1 MRGPDIRTQVGIVGA
16 GPAGLMLSH
25 LLHLAGIDNV
35 VIETRSRQYC
45 EARVRAGLIEQWV
58 ADLLK
63 ATGVGARMRKEALFH
78 DGIKLSFNDE
88 LHHIDFRKLV
98 RRGVAVYGQQE
109 IVKDLIAQRLKDG
122 GGILF
127 EAEAVKIA
135 EIDGKTPEIQFRN
148 RGTSQTI
155 MCDFVAGCDGFHGI
169 SRPAIGKVLTAFDRE
184 YPFGWLG
191 ILADAK
197 PVDDE
202 LIYAYHERGFALF
215 SMRSDS
221 VVRYYLQCA
230 PDEVA
235 KTWSDDRIWNELG
248 ARLASGARKRLK
260 TGKITEKGVTAMR
273 SFVCEPM
280 QHRRLYLA
288 GDAAHIVP
296 PTGAKGMNLAL
307 ADVCVLSQ
315 ALARYYKSKR
325 DTLLTSYSATC
336 LRRIWKAQRF
346 SWWMTQMLHRFGS
359 GRDFDMRRQLA
370 ELDYVT
376 SSEAAARTL
385 AENYTGLQMD
395 QFLSEIRKPAPKRPA
410 IPRSRIPRVPR

>member
-1 MRGPDIRTQVGIVGA
+1 M
-16 GPAGLMLSH
+16 
-25 LLHLAGIDNV
+25 
-35 VIETRSRQYC
+35 
-45 EARVRAGLIEQWV
+45 RAGLIEQWV
-58 ADLLK
+58 IDLLK
-63 ATGVGARMRKEALFH
+63 ASGVGARMRKEALFH

-109 IVKDLIAQRLKDG
+109 IVKDLIARRLEDDG
-122 GGILF
+122 HILF
-127 EAEAVKIA
+127 EAEAVTIEGIESERPA
-135 EIDGKTPEIQFRN
+135 IHFRH
-148 RGTSQTI
+148 RGQSQTI
-155 MCDFVAGCDGFHGI
+155 TCDFVAGCDGFHGI
-169 SRPAIGKVLTAFDRE
+169 CRPSIDKVLTSFDRE

-215 SMRSDS
+215 SMRSDK

-230 PDEVA
+230 PHEDA
-235 KTWSDDRIWNELG
+235 KTWSDDRIWSEL
-248 ARLASGARKRLK
+248 AVRLPERARKRLK
-260 TGKITEKGVTAMR
+260 TGQITEKGVTAMR

-280 QHRRLYLA
+280 QHGRLFLA
-288 GDAAHIVP
+288 GDSAHIVP

-315 ALARYYKSKR
+315 ALAQYYKSKR
-325 DTLLTSYSATC
+325 ETLLNAYSATC
-336 LRRIWKAQRF
+336 LRRVWKAQRF

-359 GRDFDMRRQLA
+359 TNDFDMRRQLA

-385 AENYTGLQMD
+385 AENYTGLPMGS
-395 QFLSEIRKPAPKRPA
+395 LGTIVTSSSRAAKARGSGRSKAGSRAGRASRRKAARRA
-410 IPRSRIPRVPR
+410 

>member
-1 MRGPDIRTQVGIVGA
+1 MRTQVGIVGA

-25 LLHLAGIDNV
+25 LLHRAGIDSI

-58 ADLLK
+58 IALLK

-78 DGIKLSFNDE
+78 DGIKLSFSDE

-109 IVKDLIAQRLKDG
+109 IVKDLIARRLKDG
-122 GGILF
+122 GQILF
-127 EAEAVKIA
+127 EAEAVKI
-135 EIDGKTPEIQFRN
+135 EGIESKQPKIQFRH
-148 RGTSQTI
+148 RGAPQTI
-155 MCDFVAGCDGFHGI
+155 ECDFVAGCDGFHGI
-169 SRPAIGKVLTAFDRE
+169 SRPAIAKVSTSFDRE

-202 LIYAYHERGFALF
+202 LVYAYHERGFALF
-215 SMRSDS
+215 SMRSDH

-230 PDEVA
+230 PSEDV
-235 KTWSDDRIWNELG
+235 KTWSDDRIWTELG
-248 ARLASGARKRLK
+248 ARLAGNARKRLK
-260 TGKITEKGVTAMR
+260 TGRITEKGVTAMR

-280 QHRRLYLA
+280 QHGRLFLA

-296 PTGAKGMNLAL
+296 PTGAKGMNLAF

-315 ALARYYKSKR
+315 ALAQYYKSKR
-325 DTLLTSYSATC
+325 EILLKSYSETC
-336 LRRIWKAQRF
+336 LRRVWKAQRF
-346 SWWMTQMLHRFGS
+346 SWWMTQMLHRFGTAS
-359 GRDFDMRRQLA
+359 DFDMRRQLA

-376 SSEAAARTL
+376 SSDAAARSL
-385 AENYTGLQMD
+385 AENYTGLPMD
-395 QFLSEIRKPAPKRPA
+395 GFLPGNEKRTARRRVIRR
-410 IPRSRIPRVPR
+410 RRIPRARK